1 MPALAPAAW
10 QPDTAA
16 SRCRTRW
23 ERERASSPS
32 AEAINAGTHTK
43 GGHRGVEDAAAP
55 EPSCPRGLGLRAKN
69 TGQIGRLMFLQSL
82 AAPVRR
88 WMPPRLRGSRL
99 RASQSALLST
109 ELAAVP
115 HFSPP
120 LSLLHVS
127 LPLFFQALNMYHM
140 TE

>member
-1 MPALAPAAW
+1 
-10 QPDTAA
+10 
-16 SRCRTRW
+16 
-23 ERERASSPS
+23 
-32 AEAINAGTHTK
+32 
-43 GGHRGVEDAAAP
+43 
-55 EPSCPRGLGLRAKN
+55 
-69 TGQIGRLMFLQSL
+69 MFLQSL
-82 AAPVRR
+82 AAPGRR

-127 LPLFFQALNMYHM
+127 PSLVLSSIKYVPHDRIGHLARSSASTLDNQF
-140 TE
+140 